1 MINMIIKFEENP
13 YPTVLLVDDKYD
25 IVMKSIAVSGEDAAN
40 RIAYHVSDGII
51 NCDDMMMGNIA
62 TGSDI
67 FEFVK
72 RRRNK
77 SG

>member
-1 MINMIIKFEENP
+1 MIIKFEENP
-13 YPTVLLVDDKYD
+13 HPTVLLVDDKYD

-40 RIAYHVSDGII
+40 QIANHISTGII
-51 NCDDMMMGNIA
+51 NTDDIMRNNIA

-72 RRRNK
+72 RRKNK
-77 SG
+77 NN